1 MARHSCPGRIR
12 IDFILTAQGVS
23 QDAEIERAIALGAS
37 RVGVDE
43 RESIVMADPDGNE
56 FRILAKR

>member
-1 MARHSCPGRIR
+1 M
-12 IDFILTAQGVS
+12 TAQGVS